1 MEDFLCLVVH
11 LELLFG
17 VVVIGKNINMGDHV
31 VQELMGKLI
40 NLKRSVFGFVS
51 YLLA

>member
-1 MEDFLCLVVH
+1 MEDFLRLVVH

-40 NLKRSVFGFVS
+40 NLKRSVLCLVS
-51 YLLA
+51 HLPA